1 MPLTVLLVEHHPA
14 LLQTREAIFKARG
27 HKVVSCMERHS
38 AVLACG
44 NQRFD
49 VAVLGPSIPVDEAR
63 RLEWDLRTI
72 LPELKVL
79 SVGEWDN
86 IGLDEIHKPEFLLQ
100 LLDGLAA
107 SGKPRARA
115 QARTSASSLAR

>member
-1 MPLTVLLVEHHPA
+1 MAMALSVLLVEYHPA
-14 LLQTREAIFKARG
+14 LLQTRAAILQSRG
-27 HKVVSCMERHS
+27 YRVTSCIERHT

-44 NQRFD
+44 NAPFD
-49 VAVLGPSIPVDEAR
+49 VAILGPSIPFEDAR

-72 LPELKVL
+72 LPDVKIL

-100 LLDGLAA
+100 LLDGLTAPL
-107 SGKPRARA
+107 KW
-115 QARTSASSLAR
+115 QARV

>member
-1 MPLTVLLVEHHPA
+1 MPLAVLLVEYHPA

-27 HKVVSCMERHS
+27 YKVVSCIERHN

-44 NQRFD
+44 NQPFD

-72 LPELKVL
+72 LPDLKVL

-100 LLDGLAA
+100 LLDGLVR
-107 SGKPRARA
+107 SSNPRARV
-115 QARTSASSLAR
+115 QARTSA

>member
-1 MPLTVLLVEHHPA
+1 MKLPVRRRVNVSLNVLLVEYRPD
-14 LLQTREAIFKARG
+14 LLQTRAAILHSRG
-27 HKVVSCMERHS
+27 YNVIHCVERHS

-44 NQRFD
+44 SSPFD
-49 VAVLGPSIPVDEAR
+49 VAVLGPSIPIEEAR

-72 LPELKVL
+72 NPELKVL

-100 LLDGLAA
+100 LLDGLVQ
-107 SGKPRARA
+107 PQR
-115 QARTSASSLAR
+115 QSASL